1 MVSGRGPGLVCVTQE
16 VRWPQAGHG
25 SGLEAK
31 QDSCVERG
39 YMKVAKEAVR
49 GALCRRVGVLACEDG
64 DSLVEKEAEVMETFH
79 KHNTVIL

>member
-1 MVSGRGPGLVCVTQE
+1 MRYSGSAVVSGRAWQRLRG
-16 VRWPQAGHG
+16 QARQ
-25 SGLEAK
+25 L
-31 QDSCVERG
+31 RG
-39 YMKVAKEAVR
+39 YMKVTKEAVR